1 MVNQKNGF
9 AFSRKIKLAP
19 AIGDWTTIQYRDS
32 DMEEINISPIRNI
45 NFDSMPRDQL
55 KYVHYLHYRLAE
67 KITKK
72 LSQDM
77 DIKVELH
84 SIVASQMAY
93 DDFLNAQQN
102 SVVQTDFVLGEHGRV
117 NVLFEWALADM
128 IVNRLVG
135 GKGEESDVETFSDL
149 EGEIL
154 KTQTEELV
162 PYFIDAWKSIF
173 TQDQLRLD
181 FQCGKYIQD
190 KKVTLREAYIIFTFY
205 FYFGKGDLKK
215 VTWAYPNHILRK
227 LLTIRQ
233 TFSDPIKKRIAI
245 YPNTL
250 TKTKIPV
257 RAVLGETT
265 LRMQDIKNLQVGD
278 VITLDT
284 CLDEPLKIYIGG
296 QKTRLSGQPGVVGH
310 KVCIQLLMMED
321 QEGAPK
327 RITRSAVLPFIHET
341 PPTEDLPEP
350 PAPVY
355 NPPPIIEEAPPVPIP
370 IPTPVPI
377 PVPASAMAEDES
389 DDWENEAD
397 DAPEEDEIPEE
408 ELVDEEDADDEWGD
422 LDDDDETGEE
432 LDTPPSV
439 SNVPPSAPVESPGE
453 ETEEEWD
460 DDFSWDDLDAE

>member
-135 GKGEESDVETFSDL
+135 GKGEESDAETFSDL

-181 FQCGKYIQD
+181 FQCGKYMQD

-205 FYFGKGDLKK
+205 FYFGQGDLRK

-250 TKTKIPV
+250 SKTKIPIK
-257 RAVLGETT
+257 AVLGETT

-284 CLDEPLKIYIGG
+284 YLDEPLKIYVGG
-296 QKTRLSGQPGVVGH
+296 QKTRLSGQPGVVDH
-310 KVCIQLLMMED
+310 KVCIQLLMLED
-321 QEGAPK
+321 QGSPYK
-327 RITRSAVLPFIHET
+327 RTIRNTVLPFIQET
-341 PPTEDLPEP
+341 PFVEP
-350 PAPVY
+350 LSEQPAPVY
-355 NPPPIIEEAPPVPIP
+355 NAPAIPAEEETMPAP
-370 IPTPVPI
+370 IPTPVI
-377 PVPASAMAEDES
+377 EEEVET
-389 DDWENEAD
+389 DDWENEPD
-397 DAPEEDEIPEE
+397 DVEEESPEE
-408 ELVDEEDADDEWGD
+408 EPGEEEVADDEWGD
-422 LDDDDETGEE
+422 LDDDEETPEE
-432 LDTPPSV
+432 PETTLADVTNEPLSEP
-439 SNVPPSAPVESPGE
+439 AESPEGE

-460 DDFSWDDLDAE
+460 DDFSWDDLDAK